1 MLIKLKLWAAAAGA
15 FVMAIAAAFLMGRFK
30 QAAVHKVQTLK
41 NYKTTREAI
50 DDADDFNDVGDATKF
65 LQQRKQDRNL

>member
-15 FVMAIAAAFLMGRFK
+15 FVLAIAAAFLMGRFK

-41 NYKTTREAI
+41 TCKTTREAT
-50 DDADDFNDVGDATKF
+50 DDADDFNDVGDATEF
-65 LQQRKQDRNL
+65 LQQRKQDRDL

>member
-15 FVMAIAAAFLMGRFK
+15 FVMAIAEAFLMGRFK

-65 LQQRKQDRNL
+65 LQQRESNRDL

>member
-15 FVMAIAAAFLMGRFK
+15 FVLAIASAFLMGRFK

-50 DDADDFNDVGDATKF
+50 DDADDFNDVGDATEF
-65 LQQRKQDRNL
+65 LQQRKQDRDL

>member
-15 FVMAIAAAFLMGRFK
+15 FVLAIAAAFLMGRFK

-41 NYKTTREAI
+41 THKTTREAI
-50 DDADDFNDVGDATKF
+50 DDADDFNDVGDATEF
-65 LQQRKQDRNL
+65 LQQRKQDRDL

>member
-15 FVMAIAAAFLMGRFK
+15 FVLAIAAAFLMGRFK

-50 DDADDFNDVGDATKF
+50 DDAGSFNTPDPATKF
-65 LQQRKQDRNL
+65 LRKRKHDCDL

>member
-15 FVMAIAAAFLMGRFK
+15 FVLAIAAAFLMGRFK

>member
-15 FVMAIAAAFLMGRFK
+15 FVLAIAAAFLMGRFK

-50 DDADDFNDVGDATKF
+50 DDADDFNDVGDATEF

>member
-30 QAAVHKVQTLK
+30 QAAVHKVQKLQA
-41 NYKTTREAI
+41 YKKTRE
-50 DDADDFNDVGDATKF
+50 DMDHADDFNDVGDATEF
-65 LQQRKQDRNL
+65 LQQRKSERDL

>member
-15 FVMAIAAAFLMGRFK
+15 FVLAIAAAFLMGRFK
-30 QAAVHKVQTLK
+30 QSAHHKVQTLK
-41 NYKTTREAI
+41 TYKTTREAI

-65 LQQRKQDRNL
+65 LQQRESKRDL

>member
-1 MLIKLKLWAAAAGA
+1 MLIKLKLWAAAGA

-50 DDADDFNDVGDATKF
+50 DDADDFNDVGDATEF
-65 LQQRKQDRNL
+65 LQQRKQDRDL

>member
-15 FVMAIAAAFLMGRFK
+15 FVMVIAAAFLMGRFK

-41 NYKTTREAI
+41 TYKKTREAI

-65 LQQRKQDRNL
+65 LQQRESKRDL

>member
-30 QAAVHKVQTLK
+30 QAAVHKVQKLK
-41 NYKTTREAI
+41 PCKKTREAI
-50 DDADDFNDVGDATKF
+50 DDAESFNTPNLATKF
-65 LQQRKQDRNL
+65 LQQRESRGEL

>member
-15 FVMAIAAAFLMGRFK
+15 FVLAIAAAFLMGRFK

-50 DDADDFNDVGDATKF
+50 DDAESFNTPDPATK
-65 LQQRKQDRNL
+65 LLCKRKSKRDL

>member
-15 FVMAIAAAFLMGRFK
+15 FVLAIAAAFLMGRFK

-50 DDADDFNDVGDATKF
+50 DDADDFNDVGDANKF
-65 LQQRKQDRNL
+65 LRKRKQDRNL

>member
-1 MLIKLKLWAAAAGA
+1 MLIKLKLWTAAAGA
-15 FVMAIAAAFLMGRFK
+15 FVLAIAAAFLMGRFK
-30 QAAVHKVQTLK
+30 QVAVHKVQTLK

-65 LQQRKQDRNL
+65 LQQRESKRDL